1 MTRTRLDA
9 PAHLHGKRAA
19 QVHNGGRGEASR
31 AGWWGFKSR
40 HPDHRDPV
48 AIRLLEF
55 CFVDM
60 EMFHVKPSETEA
72 GLSLRELQASIEAT
86 FGERD
91 RTRGVDGTFRWWVE
105 EVGEVAKALR
115 QRHPAELEHE
125 LGDALAWLTSVAN
138 LVDVDLERA
147 AARFM
152 DSCPRCG
159 QSPCTC
165 PIA

>member
-1 MTRTRLDA
+1 
-9 PAHLHGKRAA
+9 
-19 QVHNGGRGEASR
+19 V
-31 AGWWGFKSR
+31 GFESR
-40 HPDHRDPV
+40 HPDHRDPQPFDYGV
-48 AIRLLEF
+48 

-72 GLSLRELQASIEAT
+72 GLLLRKLQASIEAT

-115 QRHPAELEHE
+115 QRDPAELEHE
-125 LGDALAWLTSVAN
+125 LGDALAWLISVAN

-152 DSCPRCG
+152 DTCPRCG